1 MRRKIGIILVA
12 VITLGFCVQVS
23 AASEKITSN
32 EIGEF
37 EGFSYEL
44 WKDGGD
50 GNMTLTGGGNYECEW
65 NDSGNV
71 LFRTGKKF
79 DQTKTHDELGGISVD
94 YNVDYNPDGNSYL
107 CIYGWS
113 VDPLVEFYVVESWG
127 SWRPPGAAS
136 KGTIEIDGGT
146 YDVYETTRTNQ
157 PSIQGTKT
165 FQQYWSVRT
174 DKKTGGTV
182 SVSEHIKAWE
192 EMGMELG
199 KMYEVA
205 LCVEGYKSSGKANV
219 TQHVMTIG
227 DDTIG
232 EAVSTAATSN
242 ANTDNPDTGKADF
255 APVVF
260 GALVLAV
267 GGLIYFL
274 NAKLGADKK

>member
-1 MRRKIGIILVA
+1 MRKKTGIFLTAMMTLV
-12 VITLGFCVQVS
+12 FCVQVS
-23 AASEKITSN
+23 AASENVSSN
-32 EIGEF
+32 KLGVF
-37 EGFSYEL
+37 EGFNYEL

-50 GNMTLTGGGNYECEW
+50 GNMTLTGGGKYECEW

-94 YNVDYNPDGNSYL
+94 YNADYRPNGNSYL

-127 SWRPPGAAS
+127 SWRPPGATS
-136 KGTIEIDGGT
+136 KGTIEVDGGT
-146 YDVYETTRTNQ
+146 YDVYETTRRNQ

-182 SVSEHIKAWE
+182 SVSEHIEAWE

-205 LCVEGYKSSGKANV
+205 LCVEGYQSSGRANI
-219 TQHVMTIG
+219 TKHVMTIG
-227 DDTIG
+227 DDSLGGTKSASAS
-232 EAVSTAATSN
+232 EAA
-242 ANTDNPDTGKADF
+242 NPDTEEAEFSPEVLGTL
-255 APVVF
+255 VF
-260 GALVLAV
+260 GIGAAM
-267 GGLIYFL
+267 YSL
-274 NAKLGADKK
+274 NANK